1 MTEQISVAGLVATM
15 PRHLVTADGLPVTSF
30 RLVAANRKY
39 DKNTRR
45 WIEADSNWF
54 TVSSFRQL
62 AVNTSGSINKGD
74 RVVVTGRLKIR
85 EWDNGDKSGTSVEIE
100 ADAIGHDLSWGT
112 ANFTRT
118 TITKDLDP
126 EEEEEKELVPA

>member
-39 DKNTRR
+39 DKSTRR

-54 TVSSFRQL
+54 TVSCFRQL

-118 TITKDLDP
+118 TITKELDP
-126 EEEEEKELVPA
+126 EEEEEKELIPA

>member
-15 PRHLVTADGLPVTSF
+15 PRHILTSDGLPVTSF

-39 DKNTRR
+39 DKTSRR

-62 AVNTSGSINKGD
+62 AVNASGSLSKGD
-74 RVVVTGRLKIR
+74 RVVVTGKLKVR
-85 EWDNGDKSGTSVEIE
+85 EWDNGEKSGTSVEIE

-112 ANFTRT
+112 ANFVRT

-126 EEEEEKELVPA
+126 EEEDEKELVPA

>member
-39 DKNTRR
+39 DKSTRR

-54 TVSSFRQL
+54 TVSCFRQL

-118 TITKDLDP
+118 TITKELDP
-126 EEEEEKELVPA
+126 EEEEDKELVPA

>member
-15 PRHLVTADGLPVTSF
+15 PRHILTSDGLPVTSF

-39 DKNTRR
+39 DKTSRR

-62 AVNTSGSINKGD
+62 AVNASGSLSKGD
-74 RVVVTGRLKIR
+74 RVVVTGKLKVR
-85 EWDNGDKSGTSVEIE
+85 EWDNGEKSGTSVEIE

-112 ANFTRT
+112 ASFVRT

-126 EEEEEKELVPA
+126 EEEDEKELVPA

>member
-1 MTEQISVAGLVATM
+1 MTEQIAVSGLVATM
-15 PRHLVTADGLPVTSF
+15 PRHIVTSEGLPVTSF

-39 DKNTRR
+39 DKSTKR

-54 TVSSFRQL
+54 TVSTFRQL
-62 AVNTSGSINKGD
+62 AVNTSGSLNKGD
-74 RVVVTGRLKIR
+74 RVLVTGKLKIR
-85 EWDNGDKSGTSVEIE
+85 EWDNGEKSGTSVEIE

-112 ANFTRT
+112 ANFVRT

-126 EEEEEKELVPA
+126 EEENEKELVPA

>member
-39 DKNTRR
+39 DKSTRR

-54 TVSSFRQL
+54 TVSCFRQL

-74 RVVVTGRLKIR
+74 RVVVTGRLRIR

-126 EEEEEKELVPA
+126 NEEEEKELVPA

>member
-1 MTEQISVAGLVATM
+1 MTEQIMVAGLVATM
-15 PRHLVTADGLPVTSF
+15 PRHILTSDGLPVTSF

-39 DKNTRR
+39 DKTSRR

-62 AVNTSGSINKGD
+62 AVNASGSLSKGD
-74 RVVVTGRLKIR
+74 RVVVTGKLKVR
-85 EWDNGDKSGTSVEIE
+85 EWDNGEKSGTSVEIE

-112 ANFTRT
+112 ANFVRT

-126 EEEEEKELVPA
+126 EEEDEKELVPA

>member
-39 DKNTRR
+39 DKSTRR

-54 TVSSFRQL
+54 TVSCFRQL

-74 RVVVTGRLKIR
+74 RVVVTGRLRIR

-118 TITKDLDP
+118 TITKELDP
-126 EEEEEKELVPA
+126 EEEEDKELVPA